1 MDDDTPGGA
10 RPPRAAPGRGRRS
23 DGERSYQAIMEVAP
37 GLATERGLDGM
48 SISDLAAA
56 TSMSKAGLY
65 AHFGTKEE
73 LQLAIIDAAARIMDA
88 RVTEPALR
96 LQEPI
101 ARLRALCEN
110 FLDYAQ
116 HTFPGGCF
124 FAAASSEFD
133 TRAGAVRD
141 RIAEQHTAWMKLLAD
156 TVEAAV
162 QAGQLDTRGKD
173 PAQLAFELASPM
185 HQANDSY
192 VLHQDPQQIQHAR
205 TAITWLLEQ
214 HTPHH

>member
-1 MDDDTPGGA
+1 
-10 RPPRAAPGRGRRS
+10 
-23 DGERSYQAIMEVAP
+23 MEVAP
-37 GLATERGLDGM
+37 GLATERGLDGL
-48 SISDLAAA
+48 SLSELAAA
-56 TSMSKAGLY
+56 TGMSKAGLY

-73 LQLAIIDAAARIMDA
+73 LQLAIVDAAADIMNA
-88 RVTEPALR
+88 KVIEPALR

-110 FLDYAQ
+110 FLAYAQ

-133 TRAGAVRD
+133 TRAGTVRD

-156 TVEAAV
+156 IIEAAA
-162 QAGQLDTRGKD
+162 QAGQLDTRGKE
-173 PAQLAFELASPM
+173 PALLAFELAGLM

-192 VLHQDPQQIQHAR
+192 VLHQDPEPIQYAR
-205 TAITWLLEQ
+205 SGIAWLLEQ
-214 HTPHH
+214 HAPDH